1 LASSVRARES
11 FRLGAWRVDPG
22 LCEIAD
28 GERVARVEPRAMAVL
43 CHLATRAGETVARD
57 ELLDAVWGNRFVVEE
72 AVSRCISQLR
82 QALGDDP
89 REPRYIQTVPKI
101 GYRLLPAVEPADSP
115 AGKAESGTSPGAVPR
130 FRRAVLGSALL
141 VVVAAV
147 AVIPWLQSREGPA
160 ASAPRAI
167 VQQRSVAVLP
177 FVAIGGNPRDELLAD
192 GMTEEIIH
200 LLASVPGLHVTSRT
214 SSFHFKGREASVEE
228 IARQLGV
235 AHVLEGSVRSDDER
249 FRVTVQLIDVA
260 ADAHIWSE
268 AFEGELAGF
277 LEVQKAIATAVAQ
290 RLNLS
295 LDRRLLTGEPATHDL
310 AAWQLFVEAWL
321 AVERFDERSIRDGIR
336 LFEAALER
344 DAQFGNA
351 WSGLALARW
360 VLPAVSD
367 MTLEEIAQSDRLALV
382 AAERAAELTPMTS
395 SARFVLADSARVRHD
410 FAEAETRY
418 RDALASLPGEAILH
432 YGYSNVLANVGR
444 TRAALAEAQVN
455 QRLDPLSPVGA
466 YTVAQS
472 WLLLGNEA
480 EARRHLRRSRDLGNE
495 NRVLEQAE
503 AYLHLRA
510 RDYAAARATVAD
522 LHDAAESE
530 AMLAVIEALE
540 DPAQRQSAVAS
551 IASLPPW
558 TIQPF
563 RGRLYAALLLGERE
577 LAWQAAEEG
586 VALGLEP
593 TLHWWLPEA
602 SILRS
607 DPRFAALAERLNLLP
622 YWRER
627 GWPDACRA
635 SGAELTCR

>member
-1 LASSVRARES
+1 
-11 FRLGAWRVDPG
+11 
-22 LCEIAD
+22 
-28 GERVARVEPRAMAVL
+28 
-43 CHLATRAGETVARD
+43 
-57 ELLDAVWGNRFVVEE
+57 
-72 AVSRCISQLR
+72 
-82 QALGDDP
+82 
-89 REPRYIQTVPKI
+89 
-101 GYRLLPAVEPADSP
+101 
-115 AGKAESGTSPGAVPR
+115 
-130 FRRAVLGSALL
+130 
-141 VVVAAV
+141 
-147 AVIPWLQSREGPA
+147 SREGPA

-235 AHVLEGSVRSDDER
+235 AHVLAGSVRSDDER

-295 LDRRLLTGEPATHDL
+295 PDRRLLTGEPATHDL

-367 MTLEEIAQSDRLALV
+367 MPLEEVAQSARLPLV
-382 AAERAAELTPMTS
+382 GAGGAAELAPSTG
-395 SARFVLADSARVRHD
+395 SARFVLADAARVRHD

-418 RDALASLPGEAILH
+418 RAALAGLPGEAILH

-444 TRAALAEAQVN
+444 ARAALAEAQVN
-455 QRLDPLSPVGA
+455 QRLD
-466 YTVAQS
+466 
-472 WLLLGNEA
+472 
-480 EARRHLRRSRDLGNE
+480 
-495 NRVLEQAE
+495 
-503 AYLHLRA
+503 
-510 RDYAAARATVAD
+510 
-522 LHDAAESE
+522 
-530 AMLAVIEALE
+530 
-540 DPAQRQSAVAS
+540 
-551 IASLPPW
+551 
-558 TIQPF
+558 
-563 RGRLYAALLLGERE
+563 
-577 LAWQAAEEG
+577 
-586 VALGLEP
+586 
-593 TLHWWLPEA
+593 
-602 SILRS
+602 
-607 DPRFAALAERLNLLP
+607 
-622 YWRER
+622 
-627 GWPDACRA
+627 
-635 SGAELTCR
+635 